1 MDFFS
6 EFGDANYLIK
16 LYELFD
22 LLVGK
27 VQIKKSKLEE
37 MNISEDIVRKYSA
50 KETDKMFSQVNTK
63 LLMNELAKE
72 KICYQKRTL
81 KEKIEAQR
89 KHLGYVDVVDES
101 YKGMGV
107 VLSVDTKYAPKLK
120 IYSLKNGT
128 VVDCKIDKRTY
139 NKCIIDEGDIMK
151 IQGQKK
157 KPKMKRLENGQYE
170 PIPGVMEL
178 WISNYTKINDI

>member
-1 MDFFS
+1 MNATIANEIYELRDNQYKTFIDLLYDLKDKTSINSKQLKILIELDFFS

-37 MNISEDIVRKYSA
+37 MNISEDVVRKYSA

-89 KHLGYVDVVDES
+89 KH
-101 YKGMGV
+101 
-107 VLSVDTKYAPKLK
+107 
-120 IYSLKNGT
+120 
-128 VVDCKIDKRTY
+128 
-139 NKCIIDEGDIMK
+139 
-151 IQGQKK
+151 
-157 KPKMKRLENGQYE
+157 
-170 PIPGVMEL
+170 
-178 WISNYTKINDI
+178 